1 MQYTVKYDLPI
12 RVRDGYTTVDQLQ
25 TPHIIAKFKR
35 ALSVWR
41 NKNRAY
47 KNSIRRGNQLE
58 AEQRLETVHA
68 IEDQM
73 LVLKYEYMVRIAGMK
88 DREFYKRLY
97 ELDPE
102 NIIDINAMSTD
113 VPFVVAEYKGANKSP
128 LPKLGSTPE
137 SFVVATTKNALCK
150 NTALPQESP
159 VSLSALRRT
168 G

>member
-1 MQYTVKYDLPI
+1 MQYTVRYDLPI

-41 NKNRAY
+41 NKKRSY
-47 KNSIRRGNQLE
+47 KNSLLRGDELK
-58 AEQRLETVHA
+58 AADRLETLHA

-73 LVLKYEYMVRIAGMK
+73 LLLKYEYMVRISDMA

-102 NIIDINAMSTD
+102 NIIDINAMSLE

-128 LPKLGSTPE
+128 LPETGSTPE
-137 SFVVATTKNALCK
+137 SFVVATTKNVPCS
-150 NTALPQESP
+150 NTALRQESP
-159 VSLSALRRT
+159 VSLSALQRT